1 MSCPDCLKI
10 IRERDALE
18 AECEEIA
25 RLSALQSSALL
36 GYTQAGHPYKGKPA
50 APVEEAI
57 RFRRALTLLAERLAS
72 FTGANPE
79 QLVKDAESQA
89 AQEMPIRYIETPPA
103 SEPEAS

>member
-1 MSCPDCLKI
+1 MSCPDCIKI
-10 IRERDALE
+10 IRERDALD

-36 GYTQAGHPYKGKPA
+36 GMTQAGHPYKGKPA

-72 FTGANPE
+72 FTGADAAR
-79 QLVKDAESQA
+79 LIKDAETQA
-89 AQEMPIRYIETPPA
+89 AQEMPIRYLEQPLEKEPDA
-103 SEPEAS
+103 S